1 MERSFFEQ
9 VLDVFEGVVAQLDGE
24 LHSYTHRRGLKV
36 WFGES
41 TREHYEAQLI
51 RVDDQ
56 LQLEIGF
63 HAEHPKPNLNDAV
76 LDRLRAEEQT
86 WRTSLGDDPEVGPFI
101 GNDGWRRISEV
112 WEPPE
117 PMDTDAA
124 IEIAARLADYVL
136 AIEGIRRVGAPAI

>member
-1 MERSFFEQ
+1 
-9 VLDVFEGVVAQLDGE
+9 VAN
-24 LHSYTHRRGLKV
+24 V
-36 WFGES
+36 
-41 TREHYEAQLI
+41 
-51 RVDDQ
+51 
-56 LQLEIGF
+56 
-63 HAEHPKPNLNDAV
+63 
-76 LDRLRAEEQT
+76 
-86 WRTSLGDDPEVGPFI
+86 LGDDPEVGPFI